1 MLAVTGRATS
11 RYGATDL
18 CALHLSRVIKITS
31 FLFIFRDDPVDNP
44 GN

>member
-18 CALHLSRVIKITS
+18 SIKITS

-44 GN
+44 GNLPTLRLV